1 MDKLR
6 FFVLILALPI
16 TCCQKA
22 DPPQHLFTLLDPK
35 DTKVIFSNDLTDT
48 EDFNIVEY
56 LNYYNGAGIA
66 AGDINNDGLVDL
78 YFASNQNDNKL
89 FLNLGNFKFKDISA
103 KAEVACPGGWKTGVS
118 MADINGDGLLDIYV
132 CQVGDYKTVQGENYL
147 YINNGDMTFTD
158 RTEEYGLK
166 FKGFSTQ
173 SVFFDY
179 DNDGDLDMFLLNHAI
194 HTPGSYGR
202 AAIIRYSRDLKTG
215 DRLFEQI
222 EKEGKPYF
230 VNVTE
235 RAGILS
241 SRIGY
246 GLGVAAGDVNNDGC
260 IDLYISNDFH
270 ENDYLYI
277 NNCDGTFTEKIRISM
292 GHTTKSSMGN
302 DMADFNND
310 GLLDIFSLDMIPED
324 ETILKRSAGEEM
336 MEVYDL
342 KEQLGYY
349 YQLSRNALQLNRGAG
364 VFSEIAAFSGVYA
377 TDWSWVPL
385 FFDADNNGLKD
396 LFITNG
402 IPRRP
407 NDLDYLQ
414 FLEDNA
420 ERINTTGQERISNLA
435 LIDQMPS
442 DTIANYAY
450 KNNGDLT
457 FTNFAETWGL
467 NQKSFSNGC
476 VYVDLDNDGDLDLV
490 VNNLNENCF
499 IYRNNAETLTAH
511 NFLKIKLAG
520 SEKNRFG
527 IGARVEIW
535 NQGEVQVQQMMP
547 SRGSMSSVDPTLNFG
562 VGMYEFVDSI
572 RVQWPGHKNEVRKN
586 LRTNQTIVFDIANAT
601 LGKKSKIEAKP
612 LFRNFTDSIGVKFRH
627 RESSF
632 SDFVYQPLLPHSL
645 STQGPKIAIR
655 DVNGDGMDDIYI
667 CGGGGQPGQLFA
679 QKNNGDFE
687 YMEQKA
693 FLYNAGGEE
702 TDAIFFDA
710 DMDGDFDL
718 FVARGST
725 ELFIKPELN
734 TDLLYLNDG
743 KGNFTLD
750 NSIPALNSISSCVSV
765 GDFDHDGAPDIFIGS
780 RPGLTEY
787 GMPGTNVILHNN
799 GNGRFTDKTD
809 ILGSELKSIGMVTD
823 AVWADVDG
831 DSVNE
836 LVVVGEW
843 MGIHVFKFI
852 DGKFLDISSITGL
865 ENTGG
870 WWNAIAAEDI
880 DNDGDIDF
888 IVGNLGLN
896 AKIKATT
903 EKPATLYA
911 KDFDGNGIVDPIIS
925 YFKNGQ
931 SIPFPTRDDLIAQ
944 IPSLKNKFPT
954 YEAYS
959 RVRSI
964 SDIFSDDQLSGANKW
979 YAHEFRTSI
988 MENLGNGKFRFIPL
1002 PLEVQLFPV
1011 YAILVKDI
1019 DGDGIKDIILGGN
1032 LHKAHITFGRYDAG
1046 YGLFLKGKGSL
1057 QYDPQP
1063 ISNSGLLLRGET
1075 RDIKS
1080 VKVGESELLFVTKQ
1094 NADWQ
1099 IVQIID

>member
-6 FFVLILALPI
+6 FIVLILALPL
-16 TCCQKA
+16 TCCQKV
-22 DPPQHLFTLLDPK
+22 DPPQHLFTLMDPK
-35 DTKVIFSNDLTDT
+35 DTKVIFSNDLIDT
-48 EDFNIVEY
+48 EEFNIVEY
-56 LNYYNGAGIA
+56 LNYYNGAGVA

-89 FLNLGNFKFKDISA
+89 FLNLGNFKFKDITA
-103 KAEVACPGGWKTGVS
+103 KAGVACPGGWKTGVS
-118 MADINGDGLLDIYV
+118 MADVNGDGLLDIYV

-147 YINNGDMTFTD
+147 YINNGDLTFTD

-194 HTPGSYGR
+194 HTPGSYGN
-202 AAIIRYSRDLKTG
+202 AAIVRYGRDQKTG
-215 DRLFEQI
+215 DKLFRQI
-222 EKEGKPYF
+222 EKDGKPFF

-235 RAGILS
+235 MAGIFS

-277 NNCDGTFTEKIRISM
+277 NNCDGSFTERIRISM

-310 GLLDIFSLDMIPED
+310 GLLDIFSLDMFPED

-336 MEVYDL
+336 MEVFDL
-342 KEQLGYY
+342 KERLGYY
-349 YQLSRNALQLNRGAG
+349 YQLSRNALQLNRGVG
-364 VFSEIAAFSGVYA
+364 VFSEIAAYSGVYA

-385 FFDADNNGLKD
+385 FFDADNDGLKD

-414 FLEDNA
+414 YLEDNV
-420 ERINTTGQERISNLA
+420 ERINTTGKERISNLT
-435 LIDQMPS
+435 LIEQMPS

-457 FTNFAETWGL
+457 FTNFAEPWGL
-467 NQKSFSNGC
+467 NHKSFSNGC

-535 NQGEVQVQQMMP
+535 NHGKVQVQQMMP
-547 SRGSMSSVDPTLNFG
+547 SRGSMSSVDPTLVFG
-562 VGMYEFVDSI
+562 VGIYEIVDSL
-572 RVQWPGHKNEVRKN
+572 RVQWPGQKYEVMKN
-586 LRTNQTIVFDIANAT
+586 LPVNQTFVLDIANAT
-601 LGKKSKIEAKP
+601 LGKESKVEDKP
-612 LFRNFTDSIGVKFRH
+612 LFRDYSDSISVKFRH
-627 RESSF
+627 RQSNF
-632 SDFVYQPLLPHSL
+632 SDFVNQPLLPHSV
-645 STQGPKIAIR
+645 STRGPKMAIG
-655 DVNGDGMDDIYI
+655 DVNGDGVEDIYI
-667 CGGGGQPGQLFA
+667 CGSAGQPGKLFV
-679 QKNNGDFE
+679 QQNNSDFE
-687 YMEQKA
+687 FMKQNA
-693 FLYNAGGEE
+693 FLSNAGGEE
-702 TDAIFFDA
+702 IDAQFFDA
-710 DMDGDFDL
+710 DQDGDLDL
-718 FVARGST
+718 YVARGSN
-725 ELFIKPELN
+725 EFVNKPELN

-743 KGNFTLD
+743 RGNFTR
-750 NSIPALNSISSCVSV
+750 NYSIPAINSISSCVSV
-765 GDFDHDGAPDIFIGS
+765 GDFDNDGAPDIFIGS
-780 RPGLTEY
+780 RPGISDY
-787 GMPGTNVILHNN
+787 GMPGTNLLLHNN
-799 GNGRFTDKTD
+799 GNGKFTEKTD
-809 ILGSELKSIGMVTD
+809 LLGNELKHIGMVTD

-843 MGIHVFKFI
+843 MGIHLFKFI
-852 DGKFLDISSITGL
+852 DGKFVDISSNSGL
-865 ENTGG
+865 QNTGG
-870 WWNAIAAEDI
+870 WWNTIVAADI
-880 DNDGDIDF
+880 DDDGDIDF

-896 AKIKATT
+896 AKIKASP
-903 EKPATLYA
+903 EKPATLFA
-911 KDFDGNGIVDPIIS
+911 KDFDGNGIADPIIN

-944 IPSLKNKFPT
+944 IPSLKNKFST

-964 SDIFSDDQLSGANKW
+964 NDIFSDDQLSGANILH
-979 YAHEFRTSI
+979 ALEFRTSI
-988 MENLGNGKFRFIPL
+988 MENLGNGKFRLIPL
-1002 PLEVQLFPV
+1002 PGEAQLFPV
-1011 YAILVKDI
+1011 YAVLVQDI
-1019 DGDGIKDIILGGN
+1019 DGDGIKDIMLGGN

-1046 YGLFLKGKGSL
+1046 YGLYLKGKGKL
-1057 QYDPQP
+1057 QFAPQP
-1063 ISNSGLLLRGET
+1063 IADSGLLIRGEM
-1075 RDIKS
+1075 RDMKLVQSRDKKLI
-1080 VKVGESELLFVTKQ
+1080 FVSK
-1094 NADWQ
+1094 NNVDWQ
-1099 IVQIID
+1099 ILQIND